1 MMAHLIKLFNCSGN
15 HYHHHRCSIIHHFW
29 RALLTSGAH
38 SPALLKPGQISPT
51 PLGVSV
57 GCNLSPVES
66 CPKAY
71 SEGGGDGQTNK
82 QTNLSAYSLSYPPH
96 PQTLHYSPCA
106 LAPPSPGKS
115 GQSPAQRRRYF
126 LLSRMGSKLEKGAA
140 AEEQSAF
147 NSLGRWPLAR
157 ASASC
162 WERARSQLWAGC

>member
-71 SEGGGDGQTNK
+71 SEGGGGTGKQTNK
-82 QTNLSAYSLSYPPH
+82 QTCLPTLSPTPPTPRHYIILLAPSLHHLPGSRVKARRRGDA
-96 PQTLHYSPCA
+96 TFYSPEWV
-106 LAPPSPGKS
+106 
-115 GQSPAQRRRYF
+115 QSWKRGRLLRNS
-126 LLSRMGSKLEKGAA
+126 LLSI
-140 AEEQSAF
+140 
-147 NSLGRWPLAR
+147 
-157 ASASC
+157 
-162 WERARSQLWAGC
+162 LWAGGP